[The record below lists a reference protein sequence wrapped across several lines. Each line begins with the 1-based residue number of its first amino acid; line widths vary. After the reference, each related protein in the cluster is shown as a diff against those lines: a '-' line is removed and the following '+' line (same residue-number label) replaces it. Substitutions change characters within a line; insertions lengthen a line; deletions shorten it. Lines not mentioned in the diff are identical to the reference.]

1 MQKTGKRA
9 EEHYIERDVSWM
21 YFNQRILLEA
31 EKESVPLL
39 ERLSFLGIYSN
50 NLDEFF
56 RVRVATLNRIIEY
69 EDKKIKCERERAIA
83 TFKEINRLNG
93 QYSEAFE
100 ETFQKIDQALKENNI
115 WLMNEMELNAEQQE
129 FITQLYHYRLN
140 GATTPLF
147 FSGFGQFH
155 DQPDE
160 EIYLAVQLKEGK
172 PARKRAQQY
181 ALIDLPVKEFGRF
194 VRLPDAE
201 GKTCLIFLDDV
212 VRFCLPYIF
221 AGMPYTDFEAYTFKF
236 TKDAEM
242 ELDTDLRNGVMQKIS
257 KGVKSRKKGEPIR
270 LVYDADMPAG
280 MIRHISRM
288 LHIDRWD
295 TQVAGGRYHNM
306 KDLMKFPDCGRK
318 ELKYAPL
325 QPLLKSDF
333 MMEGS
338 LLEAIREKDRFLH
351 YPYHSFSSF
360 LRLLREAAISP
371 EVSCIKMTLYRLAK
385 DSKVVKTLMA
395 AARNGKKVTVVI
407 ELMARFDEASNI
419 SWSKQ
424 MQEAGVKVVFG
435 VEGLKIHSKLVY
447 IGSKKGD
454 IACVSTGNFHEGN
467 AAQYTDVAV
476 MTARK
481 KLVAEVN
488 EVFDFIETPYVPR
501 KFNEL
506 LVSPNDMRNQL
517 IARINKEIRNAKAG
531 KPAYILGKVNHITDK
546 EMVRKLYAA
555 SKAGVKIDLLVRGNC
570 SLVTGIPGV
579 SENIRINGIIDRYL
593 EHSRIFVFA
602 NGGKESYLIGS
613 ADWMPRNLDNR
624 IEVMAPVYDPDIQR
638 ELRLIVEYG
647 LRDTCQGHAVDGTGR
662 NLPWTLEEGEG
673 ASSQQAL
680 YKHYEEEER
689 GKAGLKI

>member
-100 ETFQKIDQALKENNI
+100 ETFAQVKRELEAADI
-115 WLMNEMELNAEQQE
+115 WIVDETELNAEQQA
-129 FITQLYHYRLN
+129 FITQLYHYRLS

-147 FSGFGQFH
+147 FSGFGQLH

-201 GKTCLIFLDDV
+201 GRTCLIFLDDV

-221 AGMPYTDFEAYTFKF
+221 AGTPYTDFEAYTFKF

-306 KDLMKFPDCGRK
+306 KDLMKFPKLRK
-318 ELKYAPL
+318 ELSYEPWPTKRYSLPENETL
-325 QPLLKSDF
+325 IDYVRKKDLLIHVPYESFDTF
-333 MMEGS
+333 V
-338 LLEAIREKDRFLH
+338 RFLQECA
-351 YPYHSFSSF
+351 
-360 LRLLREAAISP
+360 LSP
-371 EVSCIKMTLYRLAK
+371 EVLQIKATIYRAAK
-385 DSKVVKTLMA
+385 ESQVVSALTSA
-395 AARNGKKVTVVI
+395 SVNGKKVTAVV
-407 ELMARFDEASNI
+407 ELMARFDESSNI
-419 SWSKQ
+419 SISQKL
-424 MQEAGVKVVFG
+424 MESGCNVLTG
-435 VEGLKIHSKLVY
+435 EEGIKIHGKIVSVLFKDGTSLAV
-447 IGSKKGD
+447 I
-454 IACVSTGNFHEGN
+454 STGNFHEGN
-467 AAQYTDVAV
+467 ARSYTDCLLF
-476 MTARK
+476 TADRRINK
-481 KLVAEVN
+481 DVLSL
-488 EVFDFIETPYVPR
+488 FDFIEQPFRRVN
-501 KFNEL
+501 FSSL
-506 LVSPNDMRNQL
+506 LVSPDRMRNVFKKL
-517 IARINKEIRNAKAG
+517 IRNEEKNALSGLPARIKIK
-531 KPAYILGKVNHITDK
+531 INHITDK
-546 EMVRKLYAA
+546 EMVRLLYEAA
-555 SKAGVKIDLLVRGNC
+555 NAGVKIDLLVRGNC
-570 SLVTGIPGV
+570 SLVTDLPFLKG
-579 SENIRINGIIDRYL
+579 NIKIKGIIDRYL
-593 EHSRIFVFA
+593 EHSRIFIFHN
-602 NGGKESYLIGS
+602 NGKPLYFMGS
-613 ADWMPRNLDNR
+613 ADWMPRNLSNR
-624 IEVMAPVYDPDIQR
+624 IEVVTPVYDRDIQKQLDR
-638 ELRLIVEYG
+638 IVDFG
-647 LRDTCQGHAVDGTGR
+647 LQDNVKAVQVDGSGR
-662 NLPWTLEEGEG
+662 YLPAPKNGKRPFR
-673 ASSQQAL
+673 SQEMLQKF
-680 YKHYEEEER
+680 YQER
-689 GKAGLKI
+689 QK